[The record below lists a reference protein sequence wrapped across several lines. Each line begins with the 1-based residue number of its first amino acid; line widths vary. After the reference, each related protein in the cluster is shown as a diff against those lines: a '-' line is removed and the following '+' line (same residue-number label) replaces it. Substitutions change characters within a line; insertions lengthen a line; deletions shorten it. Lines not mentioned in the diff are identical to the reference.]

1 MDRLT
6 LFDLIYALAAV
17 GGREELLFGDC
28 AEGMR
33 EAFLRSLTPTAF
45 PELWFE
51 LPLAGAPWCDLHAL
65 VSYTDLAGSDATFAG
80 HGGAYAD
87 ALTWFVG
94 QEPRTVRQLAMSY
107 DVSSGD
113 VDHPAVQLLLGGS
126 YLKVAQEFL
135 KAAGRADATADYQ
148 AFIER
153 MPSGWYACYVG
164 VFPSR
169 ETGDVAPWVRV
180 ECIVGD
186 ELQRAYATDEALLRS
201 YLAQVGIEQLS
212 PSLVA
217 GVQLLART
225 PFPLEFQ
232 FNVGAEGKAL
242 PVLSASVRFEPTDWT
257 RPERTQRIAQL
268 AMCLEREGLVDG
280 RWKDL
285 AGTAFAKHVTHGD
298 ETAQLYCHPA
308 FVKVRWREGEPPDV
322 KAYLIAGMSEGDAQ

>member
-107 DVSSGD
+107 DVSW
-113 VDHPAVQLLLGGS
+113 VVTAVIFIIY
-126 YLKVAQEFL
+126 YLRGHWL
-135 KAAGRADATADYQ
+135 
-148 AFIER
+148 
-153 MPSGWYACYVG
+153 
-164 VFPSR
+164 
-169 ETGDVAPWVRV
+169 
-180 ECIVGD
+180 
-186 ELQRAYATDEALLRS
+186 
-201 YLAQVGIEQLS
+201 
-212 PSLVA
+212 
-217 GVQLLART
+217 
-225 PFPLEFQ
+225 
-232 FNVGAEGKAL
+232 
-242 PVLSASVRFEPTDWT
+242 T
-257 RPERTQRIAQL
+257 RCKNRQSIGNHA
-268 AMCLEREGLVDG
+268 
-280 RWKDL
+280 
-285 AGTAFAKHVTHGD
+285 
-298 ETAQLYCHPA
+298 
-308 FVKVRWREGEPPDV
+308 
-322 KAYLIAGMSEGDAQ
+322 